1 MQVESKAREGGPAR
15 MHRSRDMVLT
25 RSYIQRWIVI
35 WETVLALFVLLSVA
49 VGSVELVR
57 YLGILLLRRSGTP
70 LQDPYSTF
78 QALISHVLMLVVGLE
93 LGMMLIRHTPG
104 SVIEVLMYV
113 AARKMLGPQTTVVEF
128 LVGVAAIGGLF
139 AIRKYLFV
147 ARMETNE
154 HLFSAAT
161 PVSAVCQIADVH
173 IPSAMAKTLGGVVA
187 RLAEEQGVAIDPH
200 RTFRVAD
207 ALIEVVTVT
216 DGVVETLRVTRVDRG
231 S

>member
-1 MQVESKAREGGPAR
+1 

-25 RSYIQRWIVI
+25 RSYIQRSIVI
-35 WETVLALFVLLSVA
+35 WETVLALFVLLGVVA
-49 VGSVELVR
+49 GSLELVR
-57 YLGILLLRRSGTP
+57 YLRLLLPGGAP
-70 LQDPYSTF
+70 LEDPYGTL
-78 QALISHVLMLVVGLE
+78 QALVSHVLVLVVGLE
-93 LGMMLIRHTPG
+93 LAMMLIWHTPG

-128 LVGVAAIGGLF
+128 LIGTAAIGGLF

-147 ARMETNE
+147 ARIEAGD
-154 HLFSAAT
+154 HVFSAAT

-173 IPSAMAKTLGGVVA
+173 IPLTMAKTIGGVAA
-187 RLAEEQGVAIDPH
+187 RAAEEEGVTVVP
-200 RTFRVAD
+200 RSTFRVAD

-216 DGVVETLRVTRVDRG
+216 DGVVESLRVTRVDHG